1 MRRGFAFL
9 LLAGVFGLT
18 ACRPLYGN
26 KPEKLVTPSKRKRP
40 AAKDEPVVV
49 KYVEDCEADFRGD
62 PKRVRPQPA
71 MANQL
76 VDQGNTAMQSAETAK
91 EPKSQAEFITSG
103 IDKYRNA
110 LLKDPY
116 NANATLQLALAY
128 DKVLRKGC
136 SLALLK
142 RLATLEA
149 NPEFASKAK
158 QSIDRITDNDSW
170 FKGYRKDAINAIG
183 R

>member
-1 MRRGFAFL
+1 MRRGLAVV
-9 LLAGVFGLT
+9 LLAGVFGVT

-26 KPEKLVTPSKRKRP
+26 KPEKLVTPSKKKRP
-40 AAKDEPVVV
+40 PEATEEAVA
-49 KYVEDCEADFRGD
+49 KYVEDCQADFRGD
-62 PKRVRPQPA
+62 PNKVRQ
-71 MANQL
+71 QSSLSGTL
-76 VDQGNTAMQSAETAK
+76 VDEGSTAMQSADKAK
-91 EPKSQAEFITSG
+91 DAASQAELIKTG
-103 IDKYRNA
+103 IDKFRNA

-116 NANATLQLALAY
+116 NADATLQLALAY

-142 RLATLEA
+142 RLAALDG
-149 NPEFASKAK
+149 NPKFATKAK
-158 QSIDRITDNDSW
+158 LSIDRVTDNDSW